1 MPNDFAKKR
10 APRKKRGGAS
20 KQNKKQSAPIG
31 LWLFTLL
38 LAGSLA
44 GGLSYLKWFKSDKPK
59 QEQVKTTKPR
69 ATQTKQTETTTSNT
83 QKEETSSDDDIP
95 LYNLHEDLI
104 NKEVIIS
111 EEDLK
116 LPETKNK
123 YYYTMPC
130 GSFRES
136 FRADELKAKIAMTGN
151 PSKIDAVQY
160 KGETWYR
167 VQLGPFNR
175 KRAAESVRHRLQDN
189 NVHGCIINPHLIK
202 KK

>member
-1 MPNDFAKKR
+1 MPNDFAKKK
-10 APRKKRGGAS
+10 APRKSRGAS
-20 KQNKKQSAPIG
+20 RQNKKQSAPIG
-31 LWLFTLL
+31 LWIVTILMV
-38 LAGSLA
+38 AGLA
-44 GGLSYLKWFKSDKPK
+44 GGLSYLKWFKTDKQELVLAKPK
-59 QEQVKTTKPR
+59 QITPKQKKP
-69 ATQTKQTETTTSNT
+69 AVNITQTAV
-83 QKEETSSDDDIP
+83 TSSDDDIP

-104 NKEVIIS
+104 NKEVVIS
-111 EEDLK
+111 AEDLK
-116 LPETKNK
+116 LPDNVNK

-136 FRADELKAKIAMTGN
+136 FRADELKAQIAMTGN
-151 PSKIDAVQY
+151 TSKIDAVQY